1 MAMGSL
7 TPSEKT
13 IVLISGANTG
23 IGFEIAKKLATEHP
37 TYHVLMGSRSLSKAQ
52 TAISSLPTGLSI
64 QPLELDVTSDASIQA
79 AYDAVASEHGRLD
92 VLINNAGI
100 ANRAV
105 HPDATFRQELTQ
117 IIDTNAISAACLTEI
132 FIPLLRKSSNPRI
145 VFITSRLGSIT
156 RTFDINHANYGL
168 DQPAYKTSKAAM
180 NMIMAHYAV
189 KFKGEGFKVNAC
201 CPGYCATNLN
211 AGNGTNDV
219 STGAFNA
226 CRLATAGKDGETGT
240 FTDAEAPYPATDKEG
255 SYPF

>member
-1 MAMGSL
+1 MGSS
-7 TPSEKT
+7 TIPEKT

-23 IGFEIAKKLATEHP
+23 IGFEITKKLAAENP

-52 TAISSLPTGLSI
+52 TAISSLPPGLSVE
-64 QPLELDVTSDASIQA
+64 PLELDVTSDASIQA
-79 AYDAVASEHGRLD
+79 AYDTVASEHGRLD

-100 ANRAV
+100 ASRAV
-105 HPDATFRQELTQ
+105 PPDATFRQELTQ
-117 IIDTNAISAACLTEI
+117 IIDTNAISAACLTET

-145 VFITSRLGSIT
+145 IFITSRLGSIT
-156 RTFDINHANYGL
+156 RTFDVNHGNYGL
-168 DQPAYKTSKAAM
+168 DLPAYKTSKAAM

-201 CPGYCATNLN
+201 CPGHCATNLN
-211 AGNGTNDV
+211 AGAGVNHV

-226 CRLATAGKDGETGT
+226 CRLATAGKDGKTGT
-240 FTDAEAPYPATDKEG
+240 FTDAQSPYPPTDKEA